1 MFSSQ
6 SNLKAV
12 IGDIHLDRM
21 MRYSMFVPRFYKLCK
36 SPGFATGKIMH
47 PRAFCSDESQ
57 GYPITLI
64 TRHSVPTTG
73 CRPGRMNAPI
83 PAARLAA
90 C

>member
-21 MRYSMFVPRFYKLCK
+21 MRYSMFFPRFYE
-36 SPGFATGKIMH
+36 TGKIMH